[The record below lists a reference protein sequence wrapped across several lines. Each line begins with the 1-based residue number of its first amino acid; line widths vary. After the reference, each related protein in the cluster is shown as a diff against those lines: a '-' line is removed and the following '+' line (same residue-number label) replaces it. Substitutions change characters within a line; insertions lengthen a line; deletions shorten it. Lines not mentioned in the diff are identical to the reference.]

1 MLYMFLADG
10 FEETEAIATLDI
22 IKRAGIDI
30 QTVGIDKKEV
40 TGSHNITVKCDILK
54 EEVKKDILDGVI
66 LPGGMPGTLNLQKD
80 LFVEEIVL
88 YANENKKLVAAICA
102 APMIL
107 GELGVLEDK
116 MATCYP
122 GFETHFCGGRYTGEL
137 VQVCENV
144 ITGKGAGAALFFG
157 AEIVEYFKPQLG
169 KELLEEM
176 QCFAD

>member
-1 MLYMFLADG
+1 MLYMFLAGG

-54 EEVKKDILDGVI
+54 EEVSKENLDGVI

-80 LFVEEIVL
+80 LFVEEMVL

-157 AEIVEYFKPQLG
+157 AEIIEYFKPQLG